1 MEFQS
6 GRGCILAEFISK
18 PEPARG
24 PASDVCRRIVT
35 QIPTRLGRMAFLSSL
50 RDPLTG
56 RYAHPA
62 LVQSFGREIA
72 DRTLTHSHHQ
82 VFMEWLRLNLADQ
95 KADLDDYLRINGLTA
110 SALAYRELPPAS
122 AHEVERQLYLT
133 DLEVI
138 LQMIS
143 FAPEA
148 AAVPAASPRR

>member
-1 MEFQS
+1 MKFES
-6 GRGCILAEFISK
+6 GRGCCLADFISK
-18 PEPARG
+18 PERSLG
-24 PASDVCRRIVT
+24 PASDTCRRILA

-56 RYAHPA
+56 RYAHPS

-72 DRTLTHSHHQ
+72 DRSLSHSHHEI
-82 VFMEWLRLNLADQ
+82 FMEWLRLNLADQ
-95 KADLDDYLRINGLTA
+95 KADLDDHLRIAGIPA
-110 SALAYRELPPAS
+110 SALAYRDLVPAS

-143 FAPEA
+143 FEPEA
-148 AAVPAASPRR
+148 AAAPNASPRR